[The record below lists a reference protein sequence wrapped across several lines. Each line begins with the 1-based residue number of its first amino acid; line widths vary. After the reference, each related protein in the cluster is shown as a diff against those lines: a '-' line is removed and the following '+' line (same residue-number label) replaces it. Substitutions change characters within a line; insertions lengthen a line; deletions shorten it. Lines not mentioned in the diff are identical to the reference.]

1 LLLAIIIAAILYG
14 SLYPFR
20 FREPVNGIG
29 AIRTLLEGWAQT
41 PRRVDFLVNV
51 LLYMPLGFSEVF
63 AVAAKTRLLG
73 GICLATITGAL
84 LSICMEVTQYY
95 VAERVT
101 AASDVYANV
110 IGTALG
116 AIIAGLTYK
125 NFRWP
130 PARAIAANRVPCLLL
145 GLWLGYRLFPYVPTI
160 DLHKYW
166 DALKP
171 VVLNPSLTEYDLF
184 RYTAIWLTIG
194 ALIEAIGGRKRSWL
208 LFALFITLVLAA
220 KVLIVGK
227 TLSIAEIAGGGSALG
242 VWLLLTLGVGARLR
256 VSIVA
261 LLFCA
266 VVVAE
271 RLAPLQFS
279 PHGRDFGWIP
289 FLGFIHGSLEVNIL
303 SFLEKAFAY
312 GSLIWLIGKTG
323 FRLGTSTILVTL
335 LLFATS
341 WAETYLVANRSGEIT
356 DAVLALLMGTIIALM
371 EDENRGT
378 ASLGIE
384 ARLR

>member
-1 LLLAIIIAAILYG
+1 MLAIIIAAILYG
-14 SLYPFR
+14 SLYPFK
-20 FREPVNGIG
+20 FRQPINGIG
-29 AIRTLLEGWAQT
+29 AIRTLLESWAET
-41 PRRVDFLVNV
+41 PQRADFLVNI
-51 LLYMPLGFSEVF
+51 LLYMPLGFSGFF
-63 AVAAKTRLLG
+63 ALAAKTRSLG

-84 LSICMEVTQYY
+84 ISISMELMQYY
-95 VAERVT
+95 VAGRVT

-110 IGTALG
+110 VGTALG
-116 AIIAGLTYK
+116 AIIASLTYK

-130 PARAIAANRVPCLLL
+130 PARAIASNRVPCLLL

-171 VVLNPSLTEYDLF
+171 VVLNPTLTEYDLF
-184 RYTAIWLTIG
+184 RYTGIWLTIG
-194 ALIEAIGGRKRSWL
+194 ALIEAIGGPKRSWR
-208 LFALFITLVLAA
+208 LFALFIASVLAA
-220 KVLIVGK
+220 KVLIVDK
-227 TLSIAEIAGGGSALG
+227 TLSIAEIGGAGSALG

-256 VSIVA
+256 VSLIA
-261 LLFCA
+261 LLLCA

-271 RLAPLQFS
+271 RLAPFQFS
-279 PHGRDFGWIP
+279 PHGRQFGWIP

-303 SFLEKAFAY
+303 SFLEKAFLY
-312 GSLIWLIGKTG
+312 GSLIWLLGKTG
-323 FRLGTSTILVTL
+323 LRFGTSTILVTL

-341 WAETYLVANRSGEIT
+341 WAETYLVANRSAEIT

-378 ASLGIE
+378 TSLGIE
-384 ARLR
+384 AGLR